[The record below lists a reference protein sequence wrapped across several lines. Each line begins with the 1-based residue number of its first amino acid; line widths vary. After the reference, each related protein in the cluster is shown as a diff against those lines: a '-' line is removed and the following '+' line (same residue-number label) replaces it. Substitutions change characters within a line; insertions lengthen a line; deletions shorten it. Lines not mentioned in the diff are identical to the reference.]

1 MKRFFYIIPV
11 VAIAFVSFANK
22 GQILHVLSKYRQV
35 TQNPSNTRI
44 VELNTSKLL
53 TVTPFQKPTITPQ
66 VKRKTTTTK
75 APTQEEWGVA
85 KEISEGTYTIRVG
98 SDAAMGNP
106 QEVLSALNAYRNT
119 SGRSTLSWDDK
130 LASYAQSRAD
140 HMNSI
145 QTTDKHEGFNRFL
158 EQEDGFNK
166 LGFYRLGENS
176 YYGGPLNGTHVIEW
190 VFAKSPGH
198 DANQKDPDWTHVG
211 IGVTNSTINLIFGG
225 SKM

>member
-1 MKRFFYIIPV
+1 MKRFLYIIPIL
-11 VAIAFVSFANK
+11 AILSISFMYKNY
-22 GQILHVLSKYRQV
+22 ILDTLSEYRQK
-35 TQNPSNTRI
+35 TQRPNDNRI
-44 VELNTSKLL
+44 VELNTSRLL

-75 APTQEEWGVA
+75 VPAQEEWGVA

-106 QEVLSALNAYRNT
+106 QEVLAALNAYRNT

-211 IGVTNSTINLIFGG
+211 IGVTDSTVNLIFGG